1 MWFQP
6 TFCIAISTYHASIS
20 KPTTTNNGR
29 GGSEE
34 GQVTGYEQKEEKG
47 RRENKSE
54 EHKTLTMSDD
64 SKDKGQNIKVCA
76 CVCLRVCACACVQ
89 VYIAFVM
96 CVLLQVVL
104 RCRPMTQVEA
114 SKEKAAIKCVS
125 DKHVEVNYGALGKAS
140 KKSFVFDGV
149 YDEKSTQ
156 KEVYESVVQP
166 VVDEVLQGYN
176 CTVFAYGQTGT
187 GKTHTM
193 EGDVSNKTHG
203 VMQPNAGVIPRAVT
217 QVL

>member
-1 MWFQP
+1 
-6 TFCIAISTYHASIS
+6 
-20 KPTTTNNGR
+20 
-29 GGSEE
+29 
-34 GQVTGYEQKEEKG
+34 
-47 RRENKSE
+47 
-54 EHKTLTMSDD
+54 MSDD
-64 SKDKGQNIKVCA
+64 SKDKGQNIKVCVQV
-76 CVCLRVCACACVQ
+76 CVCARGNTRVTTCMLSA
-89 VYIAFVM
+89 
-96 CVLLQVVL
+96 QVVL

-114 SKEKAAIKCVS
+114 SKDKPAIKCVS

-140 KKSFVFDGV
+140 KKSFCFDGV

-156 KEVYESVVQP
+156 KEVYESVVRP

-193 EGDVSNKTHG
+193 EGDVSQAPAG

-217 QVL
+217 QVFGYICSYILYIYVCIYKLETHVCVHILTPTPPPHSPAHSYIYISGFQVP